1 MDESDDT
8 TVTEDADFSLILKGV
23 EVEFASYTYA
33 RDDWWLELVVV
44 VAELDE
50 EGDTVFGLAVV
61 MVVAVVTVDV
71 VVVVELTN
79 SMWVKGIQHGQTNFT
94 LMRCF
99 GVVW

>member
-1 MDESDDT
+1 M
-8 TVTEDADFSLILKGV
+8 
-23 EVEFASYTYA
+23 
-33 RDDWWLELVVV
+33 

-79 SMWVKGIQHGQTNFT
+79 SM
-94 LMRCF
+94 
-99 GVVW
+99 